1 MLTANNDLAEHRGL
15 ILPAIGYY
23 QHYKGQYYQLISTA
37 QHSESGEQLAI
48 YRCLYGDFSIWAR
61 PLEMFLA
68 NVCLPDGQIVPRF
81 RLVDLDQATT
91 TTL

>member
-1 MLTANNDLAEHRGL
+1 MLTANNDLAEHRAL
-15 ILPAIGYY
+15 MTPAIGYY
-23 QHYKGQYYQLISTA
+23 RHYKGQHYQLISTA
-37 QHSESGEQLAI
+37 KHSESGEQLAI

-81 RLVDLDQATT
+81 QLVDLDQATT
-91 TTL
+91 ATL